1 MATIQTLYLGDLR
14 TEITHVQSGN
24 RVITDAPTDNN
35 GKGEY
40 ISPTDMVAAAL
51 GSCMLTLMG
60 IAARRLE
67 IDLKGT
73 RVEIQKV
80 MAAEPRRI
88 AEIRLDFYLPGDYS
102 DKDKKILQGA
112 AETCPGGK
120 SLHPDTGRRSPGI
133 TAVRNNGAGKIR
145 RRLSRASS
153 TATCATKLECGL
165 FYLIANKIVF
175 YLVINKEMFNFG
187 SGGKLLP
194 VLFREFSATPGTGFD
209 RKP

>member
-112 AETCPGGK
+112 AETCPVGK
-120 SLHPDTGRRSPGI
+120 SLHPDIRQAVTWHYGSAKYRGRE
-133 TAVRNNGAGKIR
+133 
-145 RRLSRASS
+145 S
-153 TATCATKLECGL
+153 TAATVKGI
-165 FYLIANKIVF
+165 FYRDVRDEARMRF
-175 YLVINKEMFNFG
+175 
-187 SGGKLLP
+187 
-194 VLFREFSATPGTGFD
+194 VLFGNQQRNV
-209 RKP
+209 

>member
-88 AEIRLDFYLPGDYS
+88 PIPRP
-102 DKDKKILQGA
+102 
-112 AETCPGGK
+112 ETTNAQRQKTGGF
-120 SLHPDTGRRSPGI
+120 S
-133 TAVRNNGAGKIR
+133 
-145 RRLSRASS
+145 
-153 TATCATKLECGL
+153 GL
-165 FYLIANKIVF
+165 L
-175 YLVINKEMFNFG
+175 
-187 SGGKLLP
+187 
-194 VLFREFSATPGTGFD
+194 
-209 RKP
+209 

>member
-102 DKDKKILQGA
+102 DKDKKILQCSEWLVGSAKQYLVSGWPRRYLHPACGGGA
-112 AETCPGGK
+112 LTPGQARRYASAAWAVQAAGWERQFPAQKRPRCLPPQSFLPVGGGPGGCAGCC
-120 SLHPDTGRRSPGI
+120 HRPCG
-133 TAVRNNGAGKIR
+133 NGKFHQ
-145 RRLSRASS
+145 
-153 TATCATKLECGL
+153 T
-165 FYLIANKIVF
+165 
-175 YLVINKEMFNFG
+175 
-187 SGGKLLP
+187 
-194 VLFREFSATPGTGFD
+194 
-209 RKP
+209 

>member
-112 AETCPGGK
+112 AETCPVGK
-120 SLHPDTGRRSPGI
+120 SLHPDIRQAVTCI
-133 TAVRNNGAGKIR
+133 TAVRNNGAGNIR
-145 RRLSRASS
+145 RRLSRASF
-153 TATCATKLECGL
+153 TATCATKPECGL

-194 VLFREFSATPGTGFD
+194 ALFREFSATLGTGFD